1 MNAGGRRR
9 PTGPARHLAGTV
21 SAPAPPGA
29 AAGRDPAGGRHPLIR
44 TASPTGLAVRPV
56 ATGLAVRPV
65 ATGLAVRS
73 VATRLARTGRL
84 ITAAGA
90 GPGARRP
97 GQLVAP
103 APLSRL
109 HRRWGLRES

>member
-29 AAGRDPAGGRHPLIR
+29 AAGRDPAGGRHPPIR

-56 ATGLAVRPV
+56 AT
-65 ATGLAVRS
+65 
-73 VATRLARTGRL
+73 RLARTGRL
-84 ITAAGA
+84 ITTAGA
-90 GPGARRP
+90 GPEARRP
-97 GQLVAP
+97 GHWWAP